1 MEITGI
7 DKIQTIRKSGE
18 NQEIQKTDL
27 EDTISI
33 SSEVKKRSEWVEML
47 KQMPDIRQEKIE
59 PLTVKPPTFAEVAQK
74 IVDQIL

>member
-7 DKIQTIRKSGE
+7 DKIQTIKKAGE
-18 NQEIQKTDL
+18 SQEIQKADL

-33 SSEVKKRSEWVEML
+33 SSEAKKRSEWVEML

-59 PLTVKPPTFAEVAQK
+59 PLTVNPPTFAEVAQK